1 MRVRRL
7 FRYFQRPFPAATG
20 FSPYR
25 FPGLAAHLPILG
37 AFLVLGW
44 SLCGGHGYF
53 WPLLVI
59 YFIAGLYLGRDWAIQ
74 AHYNPF
80 ILVGAWLGF
89 LLLLHYLPRVARWAA
104 RPGVVPHGT
113 VVGISGA
120 VILFFGWHVSRTL
133 DWFDDDARKRVTYGF
148 E

>member
-7 FRYFQRPFPAATG
+7 FRYFQRLFPSATG

-74 AHYNPF
+74 AHYNAF

-89 LLLLHYLPRVARWAA
+89 FFCTTSRASRVGP
-104 RPGVVPHGT
+104 PGPGLRRTGWWLAFRVPSSCFLAGM
-113 VVGISGA
+113 
-120 VILFFGWHVSRTL
+120 
-133 DWFDDDARKRVTYGF
+133 
-148 E
+148 